1 MTNKPQLRPQQR
13 NSRFTMLALLLIFV
27 APILLAVYLQSGFSD
42 YEPMTTTNHGL
53 LLDPPV
59 HVNGWKDQSNA
70 MGRPLWTLLVYSQS
84 ACAASCIEHFSWL
97 QQLQLALGRHQDQ
110 LQLEW
115 LGIAPDA
122 EQQQQFDKLGV
133 ERAHLLEQQE
143 PIAIAAEL
151 AADLESGQHWQ
162 TLLID
167 PHGYMVLR
175 YEQKADITGMRKD
188 IDRLIRQSNKALG
201 LN

>member
-1 MTNKPQLRPQQR
+1 
-13 NSRFTMLALLLIFV
+13 
-27 APILLAVYLQSGFSD
+27 VY
-42 YEPMTTTNHGL
+42 
-53 LLDPPV
+53 
-59 HVNGWKDQSNA
+59 
-70 MGRPLWTLLVYSQS
+70 
-84 ACAASCIEHFSWL
+84 
-97 QQLQLALGRHQDQ
+97 
-110 LQLEW
+110 
-115 LGIAPDA
+115 
-122 EQQQQFDKLGV
+122 
-133 ERAHLLEQQE
+133 LLEQQE

-175 YEQKADITGMRKD
+175 YVQKADITGMRKD